1 VSKLT
6 FTPHALHQFRARWS
20 STSTHKDAALVAHIY
35 RAIKQAEDAGDVF
48 ESPPTTF
55 YPFTFQGE
63 DGYIAVRG
71 GEIKTVLPTKYCPE
85 VEEVRNGKST
95 SSK

>member
-1 VSKLT
+1 MKKLT
-6 FTPHALHQFRARWS
+6 LNPHALEQFRARWP

-35 RAIKQAEDAGDVF
+35 RSIEQAEDTKDVYV
-48 ESPPTTF
+48 SDPTTF

-71 GEIKTVLPTKYCPE
+71 GEIKTVLPTKYCKE
-85 VEEVRNGKST
+85 VEEVRNGRSKS
-95 SSK
+95 